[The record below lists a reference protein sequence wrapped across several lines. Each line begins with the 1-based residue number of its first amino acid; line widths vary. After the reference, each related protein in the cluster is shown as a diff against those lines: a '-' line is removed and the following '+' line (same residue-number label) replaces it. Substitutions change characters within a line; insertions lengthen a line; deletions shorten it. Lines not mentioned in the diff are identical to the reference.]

1 MSIFGKLGDDIIDEV
16 FNDELQEEVVKA
28 LNANINIPFISE
40 KTEGKIINS
49 LYETVEGVIK
59 NAIKAKL

>member
-40 KTEGKIINS
+40 KT
-49 LYETVEGVIK
+49 
-59 NAIKAKL
+59 